1 MIGKVIVRRRPSKAT
16 PRSSQKIYAG
26 QDLKILRKI
35 WQTLIHL
42 VLFPHLIEF
51 PLEETYKLINTTY
64 MLDIYLENSQRK
76 KKSLFD
82 HLITITL
89 IDKVAHL

>member
-1 MIGKVIVRRRPSKAT
+1 
-16 PRSSQKIYAG
+16 
-26 QDLKILRKI
+26 
-35 WQTLIHL
+35 
-42 VLFPHLIEF
+42 
-51 PLEETYKLINTTY
+51 